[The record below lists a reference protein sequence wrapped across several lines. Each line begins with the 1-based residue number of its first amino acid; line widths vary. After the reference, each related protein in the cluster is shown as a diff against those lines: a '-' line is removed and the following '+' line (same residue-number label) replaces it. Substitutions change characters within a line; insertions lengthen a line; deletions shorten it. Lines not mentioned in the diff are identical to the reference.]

1 MKTAVL
7 IPCYN
12 EAGTIGKVVR
22 DFRVALPE
30 AKVYV
35 YDNNSSDGTVEA
47 AEKAGAIVKRE
58 RRQGKG
64 NVVRSM
70 FRDIEADAYLMVD
83 GDDTYPA
90 SSGAE
95 LLKRVEE
102 GSDMVIGDR
111 LSSTYLQVNQRAFHN
126 FGNLLVRKLVNVCF
140 GGDIVDIMT
149 GYRAFSRRY
158 VKTFPSL
165 SSGFETETEM
175 TIHALD
181 KRLSVE
187 SLPIEY
193 RDRPE
198 GSVSKLNTF
207 SDGFKVLVTIVNMLK
222 EYRPLLFFSALA
234 GLLIVISGAMFVPVM
249 FDYVK
254 TGLVP
259 KFPTLIVS
267 GLAFT
272 VACVLLTCGII
283 LDIIARKGRQEFE
296 RFLKGMPYAP

>member
-12 EAGTIGKVVR
+12 EAQTIGKVVC
-22 DFRVALPE
+22 DFREVLPE
-30 AKVYV
+30 ASIYV
-35 YDNNSSDGTVEA
+35 YDNNSSDGTFEEA
-47 AEKAGAIVKRE
+47 RKAGATVVKE
-58 RRQGKG
+58 CRQGKG
-64 NVVRSM
+64 NVIRSM
-70 FRDIEADAYLMVD
+70 FRDIDADAFLMVD

-90 SSGAE
+90 SSAAE

-102 GSDMVIGDR
+102 GADMVIGDR
-111 LSSTYLQVNQRAFHN
+111 LSSTYFQVNQRAFHD
-126 FGNLLVRKLVNVCF
+126 FGNRLVRKIVNVCF

-181 KRLSVE
+181 KRLRVE

-193 RDRPE
+193 RDRPD
-198 GSVSKLNTF
+198 GSVSKLNTYV
-207 SDGFKVLVTIVNMLK
+207 DGFKVLVTIVNMLK
-222 EYRPLLFFSALA
+222 EYRPLLFFASLA
-234 GLLIVISGAMFVPVM
+234 GLLVLISAAMFVPVM
-249 FDYVK
+249 FDYLK

-259 KFPTLIVS
+259 RFPTLIVS
-267 GLAFT
+267 GLVFT

-283 LDIIARKGRQEFE
+283 LDIIARKSRQEFE
-296 RFLKGMPYAP
+296 MFLKGTSYVP

>member
-1 MKTAVL
+1 MNVAVL

-12 EAGTIGKVVR
+12 EAQTIGKVIR
-22 DFRVALPE
+22 DFRAALPE

-35 YDNNSSDGTVEA
+35 YDNNSSDGTTEE
-47 AEKAGAIVKRE
+47 AEKMGAIVKRE

-90 SSGAE
+90 ESAAE
-95 LLKRVEE
+95 LLKLVEE
-102 GSDMVIGDR
+102 GADMVIGDR

-149 GYRAFSRRY
+149 GCRAFSRRY

-187 SLPIEY
+187 SIPIEY

-207 SDGFKVLVTIVNMLK
+207 ADGFKVLVTIVNMLK
-222 EYRPLLFFSALA
+222 EYRPLLFFASLA
-234 GLLIVISGAMFVPVM
+234 GLLVLISAAMFVPVM
-249 FDYVK
+249 FDYLK

-259 KFPTLIVS
+259 RFPTLIVS
-267 GLAFT
+267 GLVFT

-283 LDIIARKGRQEFE
+283 LDIIARKSRQEFE
-296 RFLKGMPYAP
+296 MFLKGTSYAT

>member
-1 MKTAVL
+1 MNVAVL

-12 EAGTIGKVVR
+12 EAQTIGKVIR
-22 DFRVALPE
+22 DFRAALPE

-35 YDNNSSDGTVEA
+35 YDNNSSDGTAEE
-47 AEKAGAIVKRE
+47 AEKMGAIVKRE

-90 SSGAE
+90 ESAAE
-95 LLKRVEE
+95 LLKLVEE
-102 GSDMVIGDR
+102 GADMVIGDR

-149 GYRAFSRRY
+149 GCRAFSRRY

-187 SLPIEY
+187 SIPIEY
-193 RDRPE
+193 RARPE

-207 SDGFKVLVTIVNMLK
+207 ADGFKVLVTIVNMLK
-222 EYRPLLFFSALA
+222 EYRPLLFFASLA
-234 GLLIVISGAMFVPVM
+234 GLLVLISAAMFVPVM
-249 FDYVK
+249 FDYLK

-259 KFPTLIVS
+259 RFPTLIVS
-267 GLAFT
+267 GLVFT

-283 LDIIARKGRQEFE
+283 LDIIARKSRQEFE
-296 RFLKGMPYAP
+296 MFLKGTSYAP